1 MFFAEI
7 EYYPCSIIGFFKIS
21 RSVSKLIV
29 ILLRFRLYISGDGV
43 HVGGGVVDLAVSLAF
58 RSSVLANRTL
68 ETIRNGDRWTICL
81 WYLCNCKLN
90 SEEGQGQVGRGSKSH
105 VIIEGEGVK
114 NVLIRFTWFV
124 HFPKNAYSPGKYC
137 ASCISIFDL
146 IAPIP
151 NLQPWVLLAR

>member
-7 EYYPCSIIGFFKIS
+7 EYYSYSTIGFFKIS

-29 ILLRFRLYISGDGV
+29 IFCVLRRRVRDKLAGVAKVMLLLRVR
-43 HVGGGVVDLAVSLAF
+43 
-58 RSSVLANRTL
+58 
-68 ETIRNGDRWTICL
+68 
-81 WYLCNCKLN
+81 
-90 SEEGQGQVGRGSKSH
+90 
-105 VIIEGEGVK
+105 GVK
-114 NVLIRFTWFV
+114 NDLIRFTWFV

-151 NLQPWVLLAR
+151 NLQPWVLLAQ